1 MIRDLNPFL
10 THISDDDGVV
20 DRKLKHRR
28 IVDGLSYEQEL
39 VSVLEITS
47 SSKYRTI

>member
-28 IVDGLSYEQEL
+28 IVDGLSCEQEL
-39 VSVLEITS
+39 VVLEITS
-47 SSKYRTI
+47 SSEYRTI